1 MCLNAALNIIEQDST
16 TFRSIFCTPFIS
28 NIINAMI
35 LITKLIIITGYT
47 KMMLTE
53 RYKTHCTIESTKM
66 KNVSFC
72 SSIQNDDQ
80 HLIEEGGGI
89 QVS

>member
-1 MCLNAALNIIEQDST
+1 
-16 TFRSIFCTPFIS
+16 
-28 NIINAMI
+28 
-35 LITKLIIITGYT
+35 
-47 KMMLTE
+47 MMLTE

-72 SSIQNDDQ
+72 SSIKNDDQ